1 MKKFDR
7 LPPGVAG
14 VLKSNATFVDDEGP
28 MREAVL
34 AASPL
39 TKQELLK
46 SSPGAVELATKV
58 RVCVLLWFAVLSARV
73 RA

>member
-14 VLKSNATFVDDEGP
+14 VLKSNATFVGEEGP

-39 TKQELLK
+39 TKVELLK
-46 SSPGAVELATKV
+46 SSAGAAELATKV
-58 RVCVLLWFAVLSARV
+58 MCVCV
-73 RA
+73 